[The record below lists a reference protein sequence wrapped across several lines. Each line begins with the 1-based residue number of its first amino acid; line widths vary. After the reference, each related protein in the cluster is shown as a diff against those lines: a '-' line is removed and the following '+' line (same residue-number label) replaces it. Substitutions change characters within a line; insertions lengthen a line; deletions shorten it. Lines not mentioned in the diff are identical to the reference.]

1 MQLASNLK
9 RLWLEFGA
17 VNILGTTAAKKEGTQ
32 HPQFFLPA
40 LMVCSFNP
48 QVASSV
54 GVKQF
59 VVPGSTVN
67 DSRGALELA
76 QQKPNVSVAAAKE

>member
-1 MQLASNLK
+1 MY
-9 RLWLEFGA
+9 
-17 VNILGTTAAKKEGTQ
+17 GTEHT
-32 HPQFFLPA
+32 FFCA
-40 LMVCSFNP
+40 CSFTA

-59 VVPGSTVN
+59 VVPGSTVD

-76 QQKPNVSVAAAKE
+76 QQKPNVGAAAGGKQHGNTTQTGIH